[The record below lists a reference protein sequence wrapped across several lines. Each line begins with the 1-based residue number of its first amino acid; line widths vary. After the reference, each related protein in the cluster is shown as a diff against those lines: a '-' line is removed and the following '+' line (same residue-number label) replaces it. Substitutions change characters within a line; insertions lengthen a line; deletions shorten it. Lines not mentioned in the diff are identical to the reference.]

1 MCLLI
6 SVIRRRGAVAIY
18 QFTSAS
24 ETRDIS
30 GYVNPP
36 AKFIGVYFS
45 RGPGNE
51 KGAVTFR
58 GTSNSFVIVPN
69 NGCLDTKNSMTI
81 IFWLYPRAPG
91 PLLLFSPKGVF
102 VAINR
107 SFKLVAGFRPRSGK
121 SVTTVRAGI
130 PRNQW
135 SYIAITYDHLAGL
148 ATVLRDSVSVA
159 QTRIGRFRFGLATNY
174 PILIGRRPR
183 DRRYFHGEI
192 SCLQIYNYAMDGV
205 QIRSKMT
212 SCFTPGLYELPL
224 KLRHKFY
231 HRAVSIKLPSSA
243 LGLIPNFITTCAI
256 AVGFQVGFCQITSK
270 TTVS

>member
-1 MCLLI
+1 MVSCLCLLI

-58 GTSNSFVIVPN
+58 GTRNSFVIVPN

-91 PLLLFSPKGVF
+91 ALLLFSPKGVF

-135 SYIAITYDHLAGL
+135 SYIAITYDHLTGL

-174 PILIGRRPR
+174 PIVIGRRFR
-183 DRRYFHGEI
+183 GKI
-192 SCLQIYNYAMDGV
+192 SCFQIYNFAMNGV

-212 SCFTPGLYELPL
+212 RCFVPGASSLNQLNELIML
-224 KLRHKFY
+224 TKNRDQ
-231 HRAVSIKLPSSA
+231 R
-243 LGLIPNFITTCAI
+243 
-256 AVGFQVGFCQITSK
+256 
-270 TTVS
+270 